1 MKRLFTSVS
10 MSALI
15 WCGDFATA
23 QMTISLDK
31 TNYDLTEEIV
41 VSWADGP
48 GNPADWIGIYP
59 RGLTPGVGSSGYL
72 YVNGTQVSTVGIVDG
87 SVTFTP
93 SFLPGPG
100 SWTAWYLLNDGYT
113 PATEGVDFDID
124 INNDDL
130 LGSFSLDKTSY
141 GSSEDIVVTWTE
153 GPENATDWIGIYP
166 RGVTPSPGS
175 SGWLYVNGTQS
186 ATAGLADGTVTF
198 TPFSLPGPGEW
209 TAWYLLNDL
218 YTPATDGVDFT
229 IISDVASIVSFES
242 SSQFIGNDPITL
254 SWSVADSN
262 GNIPIQSLTIEDGIN
277 PPIDVKELTSLD
289 VNPSINTDYTLTL
302 NDGADTRFL
311 TVYKDTGSNAAF
323 SLDWTTYTPE
333 EDIVATWSDA
343 AGGPT
348 DWIGIYKLGDTPGSI
363 SSTSWNYLDGTQVG
377 GGSFPSGSM
386 TFPPLQEGDYFAVLL
401 LNDGYTIAQG
411 PIRFKVS
418 LDGRVRLKIT
428 EISYDQV
435 TELITIT
442 WTSRPNK
449 TYAVFFSDDGQLN
462 FNADVDDS
470 VVSAGDT
477 TTLTF
482 PNPEPDALKLF
493 FRVVENGL

>member
-1 MKRLFTSVS
+1 MKRLLICVS
-10 MSALI
+10 GFALL
-15 WCGDFATA
+15 WCADHATA
-23 QMTISLDK
+23 QITISLDK
-31 TNYDLTEEIV
+31 TNYDSTEDIV
-41 VSWADGP
+41 VSWTDGP

-59 RGLTPGVGSSGYL
+59 RGLTPGLGSSGYL
-72 YVNGTQVSTVGIVDG
+72 YVNGTQVSTVGVVDG

-113 PATEGVDFDID
+113 PATEGVDFDVDID
-124 INNDDL
+124 IDGL
-130 LGSFSLDKTSY
+130 VGSFSLDKTSY
-141 GSSEDIVVTWTE
+141 GSSEDIVVSWTD

-175 SGWLYVNGTQS
+175 SAWLYVNGTQS
-186 ATAGLADGTVTF
+186 ATAGVVDGSVTF
-198 TPFSLPGPGEW
+198 TPFSLPGPGDW
-209 TAWYLLNDL
+209 TAWYLLNDV
-218 YTPATDGVDFT
+218 YTPASEGVDFT
-229 IISDVASIVSFES
+229 IINDFASIVSFSS
-242 SSQFIGNDPITL
+242 SSQFIGNEPITL
-254 SWSVADSN
+254 SWSVNDSN
-262 GNIPIQSLTIEDGIN
+262 GDIPIQSLTIEDGIN
-277 PPIDVKELTSLD
+277 PPIDVKALTSLD
-289 VNPSINTDYTLTL
+289 VNPSTNTDYTLSL
-302 NDGADTRFL
+302 NDGTDTRFL
-311 TVYKDTGSNAAF
+311 TVYKDTGSNADF

-333 EDIVATWSDA
+333 EDIVATWTDA

-348 DWIGIYKLGDTPGSI
+348 DWIGIYNLGDTPGSI

-386 TFPPLQEGDYFAVLL
+386 TFPPLPEGDYFAVLL

-418 LDGRVRLKIT
+418 LGGRIRLKIT
-428 EISYDQV
+428 EISYDQA
-435 TELITIT
+435 TEQITIT

-449 TYAVFFSDDGQLN
+449 TYAVFFSDDEQLN
-462 FNADVDDS
+462 FNSDVDDS

-482 PNPEPDALKLF
+482 SNPEPGALELF